1 MQSKPYGQVSLNL
14 TRSKRLS
21 PFICNMKVLIPL
33 LLLTLSGV
41 SQQLS
46 FDEINEL
53 RPLPLTQIDSL
64 LRIKGFTLQQNENDT
79 TLTTFYYKSLQKG
92 KDDLLWV
99 RSFSLVLATHKGM
112 QARLFTYRTY
122 NIDEY
127 RDLLKWLAE
136 NGYKTFE
143 RYNFEGAK
151 HTLYKK
157 ENDPVRVIQ
166 KNQILPN
173 GREIV
178 SYEFELGG

>member
-1 MQSKPYGQVSLNL
+1 
-14 TRSKRLS
+14 
-21 PFICNMKVLIPL
+21 MKLLIPF
-33 LLLTLSGV
+33 LLLTMSGF

-46 FDEINEL
+46 LDEINAM
-53 RPLPLTQIDSL
+53 RSLPLTQIYSL
-64 LRIKGFTLQQNENDT
+64 LRMKDFTLQQNENDT
-79 TLTTFYYKSLQKG
+79 TLTTFYYKSLQKA

-99 RSFSLVLATHKGM
+99 RSFSMVLATHNGM

-122 NIDEY
+122 NTDEY

-136 NGYKTFE
+136 NGYKTAE
-143 RYNFEGAK
+143 RYNFEEAK

-157 ENDPVRVIQ
+157 VNDPVRVIQ